1 MKVLTYALY
10 KKHCELYTEI
20 HGLIAV
26 NSCQMELARKNII
39 LLSNV
44 SIIFYKS
51 GSHIVLEKN
60 RFMRF

>member
-26 NSCQMELARKNII
+26 NSCQMKLARKNII
-39 LLSNV
+39 LL
-44 SIIFYKS
+44 
-51 GSHIVLEKN
+51 
-60 RFMRF
+60 